1 MLQYWLYL
9 SIHTAHSPN
18 HRGLHESLLWVGYR
32 LEVPSRIISWPPK
45 KDQLRLQ
52 HRIGFVRF
60 CQTLSLLPLSSLVR
74 KYKDANL
81 RINASSHSCWPH
93 HGHRKH
99 FPRPAAQ
106 LKRCSDFILR
116 APRPFT
122 TSFASRLRRP
132 GRIHEDLLKVFLNP
146 QPVCKNLLQKWLLAL
161 SFYLWH
167 V

>member
-1 MLQYWLYL
+1 MKKTDKVSHWYFCMLQYWLYL

-45 KDQLRLQ
+45 KDQLCLQ

-60 CQTLSLLPLSSLVR
+60 CQTLSLLPLSSQVR

-81 RINASSHSCWPH
+81 RMNSSSHSCWPH

-99 FPRPAAQ
+99 FPRQPARPPSSKDAQ
-106 LKRCSDFILR
+106 ISY
-116 APRPFT
+116 
-122 TSFASRLRRP
+122 FALLGLLRR
-132 GRIHEDLLKVFLNP
+132 R
-146 QPVCKNLLQKWLLAL
+146 
-161 SFYLWH
+161 SRH
-167 V
+167 VYVAQAASTKTSSRCF